1 MHATLQRPCLALA
14 LVMAASACGGARGGP
29 SSTAAAPCLI
39 DLSYTYD
46 DDTVY
51 WPTAP
56 SKFQKE
62 TLSYG
67 LTHSGYFY
75 SAFTIATPEHGG
87 THIDAPIH
95 FAEGQATTEAIPLER
110 LIAPGV
116 VIDMTGAAAN
126 DRDALLTVEHI
137 DAFEREHGS
146 IQPGTIVLIRTGWA
160 KYWPDLERYLGDDTP
175 GDVSNLH
182 FPGISEQAAR
192 ALVARKV
199 AAVGIDAA
207 SIDHGPSKEFMAHRV
222 LMEAGIPAFENVA
235 ALDQV
240 PARGARIIALPMKIG
255 GGSGGPLRIVAEVP
269 AKQCGNG

>member
-1 MHATLQRPCLALA
+1 MHATLQRRCLALA

-95 FAEGQATTEAIPLER
+95 FAGW
-110 LIAPGV
+110 
-116 VIDMTGAAAN
+116 
-126 DRDALLTVEHI
+126 
-137 DAFEREHGS
+137 
-146 IQPGTIVLIRTGWA
+146 PGTH
-160 KYWPDLERYLGDDTP
+160 GDKHRQTNGRETP
-175 GDVSNLH
+175 HELQ
-182 FPGISEQAAR
+182 FPG
-192 ALVARKV
+192 L
-199 AAVGIDAA
+199 
-207 SIDHGPSKEFMAHRV
+207 H
-222 LMEAGIPAFENVA
+222 
-235 ALDQV
+235 
-240 PARGARIIALPMKIG
+240 
-255 GGSGGPLRIVAEVP
+255 
-269 AKQCGNG
+269 